1 MTDVEKDPDFS
12 GKWRNQLGSEME
24 LAVQADDR
32 ITGVFRSGVGAV
44 DPHREF
50 PLVGYRSGDV
60 ISFCVSFGRF
70 GLAAWVG
77 QHNAAAGGVE
87 QITTMWHLA
96 ENVPEELERA
106 WLWSGVKAGSDTF
119 VR

>member
-1 MTDVEKDPDFS
+1 MTDAAKDPDFS

-24 LAVQADDR
+24 IAVQPDHR

-44 DPHREF
+44 DPQREF
-50 PLVGYRSGDV
+50 PLVGFQSGDV
-60 ISFCVSFGRF
+60 MTFCVSFERF

-77 QHNAAAGGVE
+77 QHTTAGGVE
-87 QITTMWHLA
+87 QIVTMWHLA